1 MISPMH
7 SRPFSVYSPL
17 MLIVALS
24 SQHVV
29 AEDWTQFRGP
39 NRDGISRETGLWN
52 SIQSK
57 DPQLVWMADGVGNGY
72 ASVSIMKDRLYTT
85 GNSKNN
91 QVLSCV
97 SLKDGKVLWSQPINE
112 ANKKHGYPGSRTT
125 PTIDG
130 DRLYAVSSDGAIV
143 CLNARSGQPIWRRDF
158 TEWNGVMMSGWGYSE
173 SPLVDDKVVVCT
185 PGGPNGMLVA
195 LDKMTGREVWASKFE
210 ISSTDVQ
217 DGGKGDKKSLKD
229 GAGYAS
235 IVISNGGGVK
245 QYVQLVGRGVIGV
258 RASDGEVLWRY
269 SRVANSTANIPNVIA
284 DGDNIFCSTG
294 YGTGS
299 ALLKLASAGNN
310 KVSMEEVYFL
320 DGKTLQNK
328 HGGMVLVN
336 GHIYC
341 GHGNGT
347 GMPICV
353 DVKTGTIAWG
363 PERGVGSGESSV
375 AYADGHVVFRFQDGK
390 VAIVKATPEK
400 FEVVRSFDP
409 AFQEKESWSHPVIT
423 DGRLYLREQNKVMCY
438 QLR

>member
-1 MISPMH
+1 MTRFLR
-7 SRPFSVYSPL
+7 SRTYFAYSSL
-17 MLIVALS
+17 VLAAVLV
-24 SQHVV
+24 SQHAL
-29 AEDWTQFRGP
+29 AEDWPQFRGP

-52 SIQSK
+52 NIQSK
-57 DPQLVWMADGVGNGY
+57 DPELVWMAEGVGSGY
-72 ASVSIMKDRLYTT
+72 ASVSVVKDRLYTT

-97 SLKDGKVLWSQPINE
+97 SLKDGKVLWAQPISEN
-112 ANKKHGYPGSRTT
+112 NPKHGYPGSRTT

-130 DRLYAVSSDGAIV
+130 DRLYAVSSNGAIV
-143 CLNARSGQPIWRRDF
+143 CLNAMNGLPIWRRDF
-158 TEWNGVMMSGWGYSE
+158 KDWNGAMMSGWGFSE

-185 PGGPNGMLVA
+185 PGGSKGMLVA
-195 LDKMTGREVWASKFE
+195 LDKTTGREVWASKL
-210 ISSTDVQ
+210 DVGTAEGLP
-217 DGGKGDKKSLKD
+217 GGKGDKKELKD

-258 RASDGEVLWRY
+258 RASDGEVLWQY
-269 SRVANSTANIPNVIA
+269 SRVANSTANIPSVIA

-299 ALLKLASAGNN
+299 ALLKLTSAGNN

-320 DGKTLQNK
+320 EAKTLQNK

-341 GHGNGT
+341 GHGNGS
-347 GMPICV
+347 GLPICV
-353 DVKTGTIAWG
+353 DIKTGAVAWG

-375 AYADGHVVFRFQDGK
+375 TYADGHVVFRFQDGK
-390 VAIVKATPEK
+390 IAIVKANSEK
-400 FEVVRSFDP
+400 FEVIRSFDP
-409 AFQEKESWSHPVIT
+409 AFQEKESWSYPVIA